1 MRVDKVAVLGAAST
15 AYGIWPGRS
24 ARDLAIEAVDGALR
38 DAGVGP
44 RDIETAYFGYA
55 ITGLIDGQE
64 SGVGQLAL
72 KDLGITRIPITRVE
86 NACSSASSAFRE
98 AWLAIQAGACDV
110 AVAFGAEKMTG
121 GSTLDALDA
130 LAGASDLE
138 WEGGQGL
145 TFPGV
150 FAMIAQRHML
160 EYGTTREQIA
170 QVAVKN
176 HANAALNPKAQYR
189 NPITVEEVLASRPVA
204 DPLRLLDCCPISDG
218 AAAVV
223 LASRRAAARF
233 GLDHVWLVASEQSS
247 GSYASEGP
255 ITRFDATEHAAAK
268 AFEAAGVAPL
278 DLDLVEVHDCFTIA
292 EIIHTEDL
300 GLCPKGEGGKF
311 VEAGQTLLTGP
322 VPVNVSGGLKA
333 RGHPVGATG
342 LGQVV
347 EIVDQLKG
355 RAGARQLPAPKVG
368 LAHCMGA
375 FFHGDCGTVTIQIL
389 ER

>member
-204 DPLRLLDCCPISDG
+204 DPLRLLDCCPIS
-218 AAAVV
+218 
-223 LASRRAAARF
+223 
-233 GLDHVWLVASEQSS
+233 
-247 GSYASEGP
+247 
-255 ITRFDATEHAAAK
+255 
-268 AFEAAGVAPL
+268 
-278 DLDLVEVHDCFTIA
+278 
-292 EIIHTEDL
+292 
-300 GLCPKGEGGKF
+300 
-311 VEAGQTLLTGP
+311 AGQTLLTGP